1 MSKRKRDGD
10 NNDEGGEQVAAKD
23 YRRQR
28 QIVDTFARS
37 AKQLAAGFKLARGFE
52 RQKLGRR
59 KKMAARER
67 NEGETQRIDAEVAAL
82 KKLDPAASARN
93 LLAKSLLKIKAV
105 ATHPNLPDDIGRLKP
120 LSTDPASLN
129 VHARLCNSNPVKD
142 AFPAAATAVKRE
154 FGIRE
159 DLSASASKKRKRAK
173 DYALTQERHASSMD
187 GESEDELDLQSLGNR
202 LASPAEGRDA
212 SQDEGEPRRDEDDS
226 SDSLSLPS
234 DADVHD
240 LERLL
245 GEEGV
250 HRAPQTSSRKHI
262 RAPTAS
268 PSSEAEDESEP
279 DSDLVRPK
287 ATSKAKTG
295 TFIPSL
301 TMGGY
306 ISGGDSEIEHL
317 DDFKLKKNRRGQR
330 ARQAIWEKKY
340 GSGAKHIK
348 EQDRK
353 QGWDVKRGAVDCN
366 PRQQKGQSG
375 ARFAK
380 AANALPLGRR
390 GDTDKPGKDTKNE
403 RKKSRDDSGPLHPSW
418 AAAKL
423 AKEKKSVPVVF
434 AGKKISFD

>member
-10 NNDEGGEQVAAKD
+10 NSDEGERVAAKD

-28 QIVDTFARS
+28 QIVDTFAHS
-37 AKQLAAGFKLARGFE
+37 AKQLAAAFKLARGFE

-59 KKMAARER
+59 KKIAAREK
-67 NEGETQRIDAEVAAL
+67 NEQETQRIDAEVAAL
-82 KKLDPAASARN
+82 KKLDPTASARN

-105 ATHPNLPDDIGRLKP
+105 ATHPNLPDDIGKLKP
-120 LSTDPASLN
+120 LSTETATLN
-129 VHARLCNSNPVKD
+129 VHARLCNSNPVRE
-142 AFPAAATAVKRE
+142 AFPVAVTAVKRE

-159 DLSASASKKRKRAK
+159 DISASPSKKRKRAK
-173 DYALTQERHASSMD
+173 DYAVQDKHTSSIG
-187 GESEDELDLQSLGNR
+187 GESDDESDLQSFDNR
-202 LASPAEGRDA
+202 LASLEDESDA
-212 SQDEGEPRRDEDDS
+212 SEDEGERSRDEAEA
-226 SDSLSLPS
+226 SDSLSLAS
-234 DADVHD
+234 DADVQD

-245 GEEGV
+245 EEEGV
-250 HRAPQTSSRKHI
+250 HRGPEKSSRIHT
-262 RAPTAS
+262 RAPTVS
-268 PSSEAEDESEP
+268 PSSEAEVESEL
-279 DSDLVRPK
+279 DSSLARP
-287 ATSKAKTG
+287 TSKAKTG

-306 ISGGDSEIEHL
+306 ISGGDSEIEDL
-317 DDFKLKKNRRGQR
+317 DDSKPKKNRRGQR

-353 QGWDVKRGAVDCN
+353 QGWDAKRGAIDGN
-366 PRQQKGQSG
+366 SRHQKGQSG

-390 GDTDKPGKDTKNE
+390 RDTDKPSQARKNE
-403 RKKSRDDSGPLHPSW
+403 PKKSRDDSGPLHPSW

-434 AGKKISFD
+434 TGKKISFD